1 MEWNPG
7 RGWHY
12 SLMAFRDAV
21 VWITGASSG
30 IGEALVKPLVERGAR
45 VAVSARRADLL
56 DEQARR
62 WQQQGADVR
71 AFPLDV
77 TDNDANRLV
86 VQRITDAFG
95 RIDLAVLNAG
105 SHVTPRARPFDGQQ
119 YVDNMTLNFFGMIH
133 GIDAVLPGMLA
144 RGRGHIAGISSL
156 AGIRPLPT
164 AGAYGASKAA
174 ASHMLDAIRF
184 DLEPRGILVTNVTPG
199 FVRTPLTDRNK
210 YRMPFLMDVERAAE
224 ILADGL
230 ERGKREIHFPKPLS
244 WTIKTLRVL
253 PYPVYSWVIQKA
265 TGDRQKL
272 AKAAQ

>member
-1 MEWNPG
+1 
-7 RGWHY
+7 
-12 SLMAFRDAV
+12 MAFRDAV

-30 IGEALVKPLVERGAR
+30 IGEALVKPLVARGAR

-56 DEQARR
+56 DQQARHWR
-62 WQQQGADVR
+62 EQGADVR
-71 AFPLDV
+71 PFPLDV
-77 TDNDANRLV
+77 TDKEANRLV

-95 RIDLAVLNAG
+95 HIDLAVLNAG
-105 SHVTPRARPFDGQQ
+105 NHVTPKVRPFDGQQ
-119 YVDNMTLNFFGMIH
+119 YVDNMTLNFFGMLH

-210 YRMPFLMDVERAAE
+210 YRMPFLMEVDRAAE

-230 ERGKREIHFPKPLS
+230 ERGTREIHFPKPLS

-253 PYPVYSWVIQKA
+253 PYPLYSWLIRRA

-272 AKAAQ
+272 AKDHG